1 MSSGRPPVPQRV
13 PTLTEVV
20 EIARAAPA
28 AVVSA
33 DTAAASDAGAPPVP
47 QPMAGHGH
55 EVAGRPQASFN
66 EDQLIER
73 VLGDLQRQVELML
86 EYRMREV
93 LAPALARVADAL
105 VRDARVELASTLRD
119 MVARAVAQEMSRHR
133 GR

>member
-1 MSSGRPPVPQRV
+1 MNSGRPPVPHRV

-20 EIARAAPA
+20 EAPLPAPAAFVASDESVPLEPPQQPRPQQGGPDGAAPA
-28 AVVSA
+28 RPAV
-33 DTAAASDAGAPPVP
+33 AP
-47 QPMAGHGH
+47 
-55 EVAGRPQASFN
+55 S

-73 VLGDLQRQVELML
+73 VLADLQRQVELML

-93 LAPALARVADAL
+93 LAPALARATESL
-105 VRDARVELASTLRD
+105 VRDARIELASTLRD